1 MMDKFTAG
9 DATPGREGTG
19 VVPDAQSADLPSAH
33 PIHGGRDTEAGL
45 DRRLGC
51 PNIPHVGESWRHL
64 RTGVVGE
71 IVWRYEDAVL
81 TSATHCV
88 WPIDLFCAKWVK
100 A

>member
-1 MMDKFTAG
+1 MDKFTAG
-9 DATPGREGTG
+9 DATPGQGET
-19 VVPDAQSADLPSAH
+19 DAVSDAHRAAPLSAH
-33 PIHGGRDTEAGL
+33 PINGGRDTEAGL

-88 WPIDLFCAKWVK
+88 WPIDLFCAKWTK